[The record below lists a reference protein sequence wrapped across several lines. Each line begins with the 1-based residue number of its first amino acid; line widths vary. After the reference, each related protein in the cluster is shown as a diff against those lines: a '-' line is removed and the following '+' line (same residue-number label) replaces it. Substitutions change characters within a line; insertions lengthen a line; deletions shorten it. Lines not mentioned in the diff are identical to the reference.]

1 VSAAV
6 GRDLLKPAALRERKA
21 EIVRFV
27 LAALRP

>member
-1 VSAAV
+1 V
-6 GRDLLKPAALRERKA
+6 GRDLLKPAAVRKRKA